1 MVLGRGKRAF
11 RGKLVVKLRKFL
23 SIGDKLSM
31 AAKLSTGRD
40 IKCFSK
46 RFQEASEKGSCAA
59 PRQRVR
65 LAG

>member
-1 MVLGRGKRAF
+1 MVLGRGKRTF
-11 RGKLVVKLRKFL
+11 RGKSVVKLRKFL

-40 IKCFSK
+40 IKCFS

-65 LAG
+65 PAG